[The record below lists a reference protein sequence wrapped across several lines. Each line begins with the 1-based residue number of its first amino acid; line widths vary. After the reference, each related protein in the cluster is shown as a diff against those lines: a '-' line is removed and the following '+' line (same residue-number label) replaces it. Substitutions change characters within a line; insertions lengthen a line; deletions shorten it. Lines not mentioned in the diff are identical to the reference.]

1 MTMCRRFK
9 GTPVSRL
16 IVSVPAA
23 AVAEIDT
30 LLAHHP
36 DHPAKGCRSE
46 FVRLAIVEKL
56 GRELMPYL
64 PALPKVR
71 DGAPDVL

>member
-9 GTPVSRL
+9 GAPVSRL

-56 GRELMPYL
+56 GREWMLNLSAPTK
-64 PALPKVR
+64 AR
-71 DGAPDVL
+71 DGALDVL